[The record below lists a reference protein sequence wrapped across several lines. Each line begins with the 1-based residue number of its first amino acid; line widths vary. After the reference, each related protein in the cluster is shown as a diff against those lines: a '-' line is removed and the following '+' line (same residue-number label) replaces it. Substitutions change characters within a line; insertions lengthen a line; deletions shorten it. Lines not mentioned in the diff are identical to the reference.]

1 VRVSVRPRAVGEIH
15 CREETLTVSFP
26 YGKRVLFVADFFPGA
41 LYPLLHSSV
50 TLKKILRKS
59 KIGPMIDSLCTR

>member
-1 VRVSVRPRAVGEIH
+1 MPAMTSNPLVSASSLSLI
-15 CREETLTVSFP
+15 
-26 YGKRVLFVADFFPGA
+26 FPGA